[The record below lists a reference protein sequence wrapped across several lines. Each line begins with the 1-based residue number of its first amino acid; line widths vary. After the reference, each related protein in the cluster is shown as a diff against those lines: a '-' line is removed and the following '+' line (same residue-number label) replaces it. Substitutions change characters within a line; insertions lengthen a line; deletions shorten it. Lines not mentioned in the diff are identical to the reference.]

1 MNPNHRLSGSDD
13 ADTSGLGAQKRD
25 LAFIRSELM
34 QYREDLLGKNEPL
47 REAATEWLVC
57 ARELPAET
65 TSEHISRRLAEI
77 SRGNAMRRT
86 PGTTNPQE
94 EEFHPDCDGCPHFEE
109 GAMCPVLADHRVK
122 RQREQL
128 MEQAAGA
135 VELRSDLRDYG
146 ITHDC
151 HIILD
156 ELDVITEEYEPLL
169 KRGQILLVLIQDR
182 LLLGEDTVSVRAA
195 IERAESGVDTEIPDS
210 HYDSLEGIRGDPNV
224 GLFAPR
230 VEDGDTESAEEPPG
244 VDA

>member
-1 MNPNHRLSGSDD
+1 MTMNIRPSGSDD
-13 ADTSGLGAQKRD
+13 ADPNGLGAQKRD

-34 QYREDLLGKNEPL
+34 QYREDLVGRNQPL
-47 REAATEWLVC
+47 REAATEWLIC

-94 EEFHPDCDGCPHFEE
+94 EEFHPDCEGCPHYEE

-128 MEQAAGA
+128 MEQADGP

-156 ELDVITEEYEPLL
+156 ELDVISEEYEPLL

-182 LLLGEDTVSVRAA
+182 LLLGEDTLSVRAA
-195 IERAESGVDTEIPDS
+195 VERADAGVDAEIPDDR
-210 HYDSLEGIRGDPNV
+210 YDTLEGIRGDPSV

-230 VEDGDTESAEEPPG
+230 VEDGDETAADVE